1 MFTVYLI
8 EDNVYLVEVDGLV
21 SGEHQNR
28 VYNSVSL
35 RHLDNDKLPRQ
46 QREGRWVAL
55 ATEQGRKEGYCLFN
69 DALNTFYLRL

>member
-1 MFTVYLI
+1 MFT
-8 EDNVYLVEVDGLV
+8 VYLVEVDGLV

-46 QREGRWVAL
+46 QRQGRWVAL
-55 ATEQGRKEGYCLFN
+55 ATEQGRKDIVYLMMHS
-69 DALNTFYLRL
+69 THFYLRL